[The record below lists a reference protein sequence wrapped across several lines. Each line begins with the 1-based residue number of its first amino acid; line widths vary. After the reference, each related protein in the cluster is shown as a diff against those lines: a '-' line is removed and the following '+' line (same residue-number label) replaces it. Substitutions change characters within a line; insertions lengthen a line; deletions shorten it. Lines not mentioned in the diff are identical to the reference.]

1 MICAAARLAAVTLPV
16 ENSDAQAFRHFR
28 RVKAFI
34 IHYNEERSMKQIAVI
49 LSAALVV
56 LLLMPIGVA
65 AQEMYSVPGG
75 YVLIP
80 ASSIEHPQDIGLR
93 AHTNFEVFVPNV
105 QPNFPSPPPFA
116 ETPASLA
123 CVYELVPQVAGCPIN
138 GTTQLPTGGFGAVV
152 IVDAYDNPD
161 AEQDLI
167 TYSTQFG
174 LPSCTKANGCFS
186 QVYANGTEPP
196 NDPGGWSMEEA
207 LDIEMA
213 HAMAPNAKI
222 ILVEAADNSNTNL
235 YAAEDLAGTLI
246 QQAGGGTISNSWSG
260 SEYPGETSEDSHFQ
274 VSGVVYF
281 AATGDDGAP
290 AGYPAMSPYV
300 VAAGGT
306 TILRS
311 NNTVSEQGWAG
322 SGGGPS
328 VYESRPAYQDLLQG
342 FVHGARGTPDFS
354 ADANP
359 TSGPAIYDA
368 DGGYDWTQ
376 IGGTSVASPLL
387 AGLVN
392 AAGHHAKSTMQ
403 ELSGLYPYAKA
414 HYYKVW
420 RDETVGNNGYSCEK
434 GYDYVTGIGSPLTY
448 VGK

>member
-1 MICAAARLAAVTLPV
+1 MKHIAVLLSAVLFVFFLFPTCAAA
-16 ENSDAQAFRHFR
+16 
-28 RVKAFI
+28 
-34 IHYNEERSMKQIAVI
+34 
-49 LSAALVV
+49 
-56 LLLMPIGVA
+56 
-65 AQEMYSVPGG
+65 QEIYTVPGG

-80 ASSIEHPQDIGLR
+80 ASSIEHPADLGLR
-93 AHTNFEVFVPNV
+93 MHTNFEIFVPQG
-105 QPNFPSPPPFA
+105 QPNFSSPPPFA

-123 CVYELVPQVAGCPIN
+123 CVYQLVPQVSGCPIN
-138 GTTQLPTGGFGAVV
+138 GTTQIPTGGFGAVA

-186 QVYANGTEPP
+186 QVYANGSQPP
-196 NDPGGWSMEEA
+196 NDPGGWSLEEA

-222 ILVEAADNSNTNL
+222 ILVEAADNENPNL
-235 YAAEDLAGTLI
+235 YAAEDLAGTLV

-260 SEYPGETSEDSHFQ
+260 SEYPGETSDDSHFK
-274 VSGVVYF
+274 VNGAVYF

-290 AGYPAMSPYV
+290 AGYPAMSPFV

-306 TILRS
+306 TIVRS
-311 NNTVSEQGWAG
+311 GGTVTEQGWAG

-328 VYESRPAYQDLLQG
+328 VYEPRPSYQNLLQG

-359 TSGPAIYDA
+359 NSGPAIYDA
-368 DGGYDWTQ
+368 DGGYDWFQ
-376 IGGTSVASPLL
+376 VGGTSVSSPLL

-392 AAGHHAKSTMQ
+392 TAGHHAKSTTL
-403 ELSGLYPYAKA
+403 ELSGVYPYAKA

-420 RDETVGNNGYSCEK
+420 RDETIGNNGYPCEK